1 MVGDGLEWEKLI
13 DGLRPLGEAMRR
25 RVPERLRGD
34 PQVMA
39 ESMRLLLSGLAR
51 ASSDALVGDRRHPM
65 FVPEL
70 NIAQNIFQPNADTIY
85 KSCLIEK
92 GGSYIIRGDRGTVR
106 MVILAQMGPDTLRT
120 GKHHPLLGQIDFDDL
135 SVDADGHFEVVISPE
150 RPAGHSGDWRPLDP
164 LCEKFM
170 VRIVGCD
177 WGDEREPR
185 FGIARL
191 DVDEAKGRPCADA
204 LQHAFAEMPGIAG
217 VCALAF
223 PTHVEELR
231 DEGYL
236 NAFKIFDVSQ
246 MSGLA
251 GQFYYE
257 GVYELT
263 DDEALITE
271 VKVPDRYRYWSII
284 LTNELYE
291 TTDWYN
297 NQASL
302 NDRQGV
308 VDSDGVFRVVI
319 SARDPGVH
327 NWLDT
332 SGYGAGAIQ
341 GRWFEASEKP
351 MPTIR
356 KVKLEEVL
364 DHLPDDTRRV
374 TPEERTD
381 ALRNRRITAQMRTIW

>member
-1 MVGDGLEWEKLI
+1 MANDGLEWEKLV
-13 DGLRPLGEAMRR
+13 DGLRPLGEAMRK
-25 RVPERLRGD
+25 RVPERLRHD

-39 ESMRLLLSGLAR
+39 ESMRLLLAGLSR
-51 ASSDALVGDRRHPM
+51 ASSDAMVGDRRHPM

-92 GGSYIIRGDRGTVR
+92 GGSYLLRGDRGTVR

-135 SVDADGHFEVVISPE
+135 ATGEDGSFEVVISPV
-150 RPAGHSGDWRPLDP
+150 RPSGYEGDWFRLEPD
-164 LCEKFM
+164 CEKLM
-170 VRIVGCD
+170 VRIVACD
-177 WGDEREPR
+177 WGVEREPR

-191 DVDEAKGRPCADA
+191 DVEAAKGRPAA
-204 LQHAFAEMPGIAG
+204 AQLHEAFAEMPGITS

-231 DEGYL
+231 DEGYI
-236 NAFKIFDVSQ
+236 NRFKIFDVSQ

-257 GVYELT
+257 CAYELAE
-263 DDEALITE
+263 DEALISE
-271 VKVPDRYRYWSII
+271 VNVPDSYKYWSII
-284 LTNELYE
+284 LTNDLYE

-297 NQASL
+297 NQSSL
-302 NDRQGV
+302 NDMQGL
-308 VDSDGVFRVVI
+308 VDEDGVFRTVI

-327 NWLDT
+327 NWLDI
-332 SGYGAGAIQ
+332 SGYPTGAIQ

-351 MPTIR
+351 MPTLR
-356 KVKLEEVL
+356 KVQLADILE
-364 DHLPDDTRRV
+364 HLPESTRRV
-374 TPEERTD
+374 SPQQRAI
-381 ALRNRRITAQMRTIW
+381 ALRNRRLSAQMRIIW